1 MMKLKGMFR
10 PEEVAEIF
18 DVNIDTVLGW
28 RDIGMPSIKLGKMI
42 LISEAGLLKWLRGLE
57 KTQNAQNA
65 PGQDFFGRS
74 ISEVR
79 PPKS

>member
-1 MMKLKGMFR
+1 MKLKGMLW

-18 DVNIDTVLGW
+18 GVNIETVLGW
-28 RDIGMPSIKLGKMI
+28 RKTGMPSIKLGNMVI
-42 LISEAGLLKWLRGLE
+42 ISEAGLLKWLRGLE

-65 PGQDFFGRS
+65 PGQDFFGKP
-74 ISEVR
+74 IGEVR

>member
-1 MMKLKGMFR
+1 MKLKGILK

-18 DVNIDTVLGW
+18 DVNVETVLGW
-28 RDIGMPSIKLGKMI
+28 RDLGMPSIKLGKMV

-65 PGQDFFGRS
+65 PEQEFFGRS
-74 ISEVR
+74 IGKAA